1 MAKIQQKT
9 VLLWLVQLQAS
20 LLAGILFFGHQ
31 GLKGKGGDR
40 REWAHMVFL
49 ACWVSCLK
57 LCVLTLYLS
66 PHLSLSLSLPFLVC
80 FSNLISLSLSLSP
93 LMCMNFVCFFKPKT
107 FSNPCRFEESY
118 YSHLSHRLY
127 LRNLNSSLNLSV
139 YSIVLTQDLSKVN
152 VKF

>member
-66 PHLSLSLSLPFLVC
+66 PHQLSLSLSSCVLFKP
-80 FSNLISLSLSLSP
+80 NLTLSLSFSLSLCVWIL
-93 LMCMNFVCFFKPKT
+93 CAFFKPKT

-118 YSHLSHRLY
+118 YSHLSHRLF

-139 YSIVLTQDLSKVN
+139 YSIVLT
-152 VKF
+152 